1 MLLEIVLIFFG
12 SLLTGIIGYK
22 ICDCCNKRSQ
32 GEESLI
38 KWDEYGNAYS
48 EI

>member
-12 SLLTGIIGYK
+12 GLVTGVIGYK
-22 ICDCCNKRSQ
+22 CCGCNKRPQ
-32 GEESLI
+32 QEKESLI